1 MPTISVKRDLLFKAL
16 NQSFSE
22 EEFSFLCFDFG
33 LELDDVTSE
42 KQMLIKEQGA
52 SVAKDA
58 SDDVIYRIE
67 VPANRYD
74 LLCLEGLAI
83 ALLVFQNKIQYP
95 NYKAIVPSDQK
106 LMQTLQIKSDTKKIR
121 PYAVAAVL
129 RDITFTS
136 DSYASFIDLQD
147 KLHQNLAR
155 RRTLVA
161 IGTHDLDTIQGPFI
175 YDALPPD
182 QIKFKPLN
190 QDKEYNGH
198 GIMEL
203 YANHPQLKQYLPII
217 KDSLV
222 FPVIKD
228 SNGVVLSLPPIIN
241 GHHSRITLN
250 TKNVFIEVT
259 ATDQHKA
266 NIVLDTIVTAFSYHC
281 KNQFTCEACEVIS
294 ADGSKRRTPSFQYRK
309 EVINIKK
316 LNKYI
321 GIKEEAGKLANLLT
335 RMCLS
340 SKSTGGSDIV
350 VKVPPTRH
358 DILHPVDIYEDAAIA
373 YGYNNISKSIPKTN
387 CFAEQ
392 QPLNK
397 LTNDLRQQIA
407 LSGFTEVLTFSLC
420 SREDISSKLRQ
431 PFDESSVVIVDNPK
445 TLDFQV
451 VRTTLIPGLLKSVS
465 YNKSAPLPIKV
476 FEISDVV
483 LLDPNE
489 ETGAKNVR
497 RLCALYYDKKSGFE
511 IIHGLLD
518 RIMQLLEVPWT
529 KDAGYYI
536 EGAEDETF
544 FPKRSAKII
553 YRGKPIGKL
562 GIIHPEVISAFELS
576 MPCSVLEIDIEQFL
590 QQINFN

>member
-266 NIVLDTIVTAFSYHC
+266 NIVLDTVVTAFSYHC

-321 GIKEEAGKLANLLT
+321 GIK
-335 RMCLS
+335 
-340 SKSTGGSDIV
+340 
-350 VKVPPTRH
+350 
-358 DILHPVDIYEDAAIA
+358 
-373 YGYNNISKSIPKTN
+373 
-387 CFAEQ
+387 
-392 QPLNK
+392 
-397 LTNDLRQQIA
+397 
-407 LSGFTEVLTFSLC
+407 
-420 SREDISSKLRQ
+420 
-431 PFDESSVVIVDNPK
+431 
-445 TLDFQV
+445 
-451 VRTTLIPGLLKSVS
+451 
-465 YNKSAPLPIKV
+465 
-476 FEISDVV
+476 
-483 LLDPNE
+483 
-489 ETGAKNVR
+489 
-497 RLCALYYDKKSGFE
+497 
-511 IIHGLLD
+511 
-518 RIMQLLEVPWT
+518 
-529 KDAGYYI
+529 
-536 EGAEDETF
+536 
-544 FPKRSAKII
+544 
-553 YRGKPIGKL
+553 
-562 GIIHPEVISAFELS
+562 
-576 MPCSVLEIDIEQFL
+576 
-590 QQINFN
+590 